1 MDSDIIQDKF
11 NLSSI
16 SIANEKSRLKGKW
29 IMPGTRFT
37 EFLAISID
45 SNLDF
50 SSALEVN
57 DSWGCAQ
64 LVVRLTQEPE
74 VLGSIPGPATYFQF
88 SFC

>member
-16 SIANEKSRLKGKW
+16 SIADEKSQLKGKW
-29 IMPGTRFT
+29 LMPGTRFT

-45 SNLDF
+45 SHLNF
-50 SSALEVN
+50 SSTLEMN
-57 DSWGCAQ
+57 DSWGCVQ
-64 LVVRLTQEPE
+64 LIVCLTQEPE